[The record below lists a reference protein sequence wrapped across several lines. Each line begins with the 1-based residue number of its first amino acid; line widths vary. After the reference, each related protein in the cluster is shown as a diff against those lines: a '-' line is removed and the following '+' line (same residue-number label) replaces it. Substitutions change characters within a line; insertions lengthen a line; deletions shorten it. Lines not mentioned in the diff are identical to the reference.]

1 MKNLYKIVFLL
12 SFVSCKSQIIP
23 LYPLSYSYSTSG
35 AYYQD
40 EQFDLNKFVGTWRF
54 TSGSNSFTIVLQKK
68 THSYFAPDNC
78 YFDMIVGEYE
88 YIDGTTTISTLSN
101 IDNVNI
107 GDFDHNIKNGYL
119 LFDQRSSTNFQII
132 ENVGVNV
139 EFVNPLRPNFS
150 AYMRITYHMDGNN
163 NPFIKFRLTIPM
175 QIIDGPDDFM
185 INDDEYVMEKVN

>member
-1 MKNLYKIVFLL
+1 MKIKKNILL
-12 SFVSCKSQIIP
+12 LFIITSCKAQIIP
-23 LYPLSYSYSTSG
+23 LYPLSNSYSTSG
-35 AYYQD
+35 AYYKDDQL
-40 EQFDLNKFVGTWRF
+40 DLNKFVGTWRF
-54 TSGSNSFTIVLQKK
+54 VSGSNSFTVVLQKK
-68 THSYFAPDNC
+68 THSFNASRNC

-88 YIDGTTTISTLSN
+88 YINGTTTISTLSN